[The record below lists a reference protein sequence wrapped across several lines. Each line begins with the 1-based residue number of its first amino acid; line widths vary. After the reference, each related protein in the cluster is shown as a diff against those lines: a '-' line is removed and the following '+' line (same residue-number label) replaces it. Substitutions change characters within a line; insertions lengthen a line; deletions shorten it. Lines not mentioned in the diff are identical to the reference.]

1 MTAPSTG
8 ITSSAPSSRED
19 PADGRPARRLAWLGI
34 GGALT
39 SIVLVGGL
47 HGWPET
53 ARVDPIRRT
62 ISEYALSSV
71 GWAFNVG
78 VVALAVGSLA
88 VAAGLV
94 IAGLARAGSLGIAL
108 IGVWSAALLVIMFYP
123 KHNWAV
129 GPSVNGQIHRV
140 ASIVAFLVLPLA
152 VLLLTRRPRPFAGA
166 ERQPRPVPARV
177 ARWLGVL
184 SLAWFAP
191 IFGSLL
197 LSPVTGTPWWRAI
210 PLGLGERG
218 LVISEVLAVIALG
231 IWVLHAS
238 GRRTT
243 RLSARKQP
251 RNPRPAT
258 PAQTGQAA

>member
-8 ITSSAPSSRED
+8 IASSAPNTRED
-19 PADGRPARRLAWLGI
+19 DSADGRPARLLAWLGI

-108 IGVWSAALLVIMFYP
+108 IGVWSAALLVIMFFP

-140 ASIVAFLVLPLA
+140 ASIVAFLVLPIA
-152 VLLLTRRPRPFAGA
+152 VLLLTRRPRSSAGA

-191 IFGSLL
+191 IFGALL

-210 PLGLGERG
+210 PLGLVERG
-218 LVISEVLAVIALG
+218 LVISEVLAVITLG
-231 IWVLHAS
+231 IWVLHATD
-238 GRRTT
+238 RRATS
-243 RLSARKQP
+243 L
-251 RNPRPAT
+251 RNALNN
-258 PAQTGQAA
+258 